1 MTRKEAQ
8 MKILQALGELDV
20 MYPDGYGYEEQSE
33 YILKTVEK
41 FMMPKHR
48 GSHQTIFDLAMGS
61 KPEWDKE

>member
-41 FMMPKHR
+41 FMGFSSRLLK
-48 GSHQTIFDLAMGS
+48 I
-61 KPEWDKE
+61 